1 MNSSY
6 NNLYFFLFPFSIF
19 YLYTN
24 YILISDILNIYK
36 RINAFFSHDYPNLSK
51 IFYSNEFLSI
61 KHESQIS
68 KKHAQNP
75 SIFYSIHR
83 FAISPPL
90 MKSEIKTENIPYSS
104 QHLPESAIEFIEP
117 CRVVDHPPL
126 VFLPSQQRGGRI
138 LGQLAADH
146 RDEIHHRRSNCGPV
160 WNRRAYPGQQRF
172 TKRLLSEF
180 HRLT

>member
-61 KHESQIS
+61 KHKSQIS
-68 KKHAQNP
+68 KNMHKR
-75 SIFYSIHR
+75 SISHSIHR
-83 FAISPPL
+83 FAISPH
-90 MKSEIKTENIPYSS
+90 EIRNKNRKHSLFLATSS
-104 QHLPESAIEFIEP
+104 GIRNRIYRTVSRGGSSSP
-117 CRVVDHPPL
+117 R
-126 VFLPSQQRGGRI
+126 LPSIAATRRKDLGATCGR
-138 LGQLAADH
+138 
-146 RDEIHHRRSNCGPV
+146 SP
-160 WNRRAYPGQQRF
+160 
-172 TKRLLSEF
+172 
-180 HRLT
+180 

>member
-36 RINAFFSHDYPNLSK
+36 RINAFFPTIILIYPKYSILTNFFRSSINLKSQKNMHKRSISH
-51 IFYSNEFLSI
+51 
-61 KHESQIS
+61 
-68 KKHAQNP
+68 
-75 SIFYSIHR
+75 SIHR

-146 RDEIHHRRSNCGPV
+146 RDEIHHRRSNCSPV